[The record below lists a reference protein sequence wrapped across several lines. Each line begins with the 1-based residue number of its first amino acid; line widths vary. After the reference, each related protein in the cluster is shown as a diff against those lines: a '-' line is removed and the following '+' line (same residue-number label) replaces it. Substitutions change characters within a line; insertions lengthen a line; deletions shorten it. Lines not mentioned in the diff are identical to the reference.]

1 MNKTKTK
8 EILTILKEIIPN
20 PVCELNYSNPFE
32 LLIAT
37 VLSQQTK
44 DQRVNEI
51 TPLLFNKYPN
61 PLALSKADIN
71 DVEKIISPL
80 GLAKMKAKN
89 VISLSYDL
97 ATKYNSTVPESIEEL
112 IQLNGV
118 GRKTASVL
126 LVEAFKFPAVPGDT
140 HVLRVSNRL
149 GLSKSNDPII
159 VENDLKKLIDIN
171 EWIIS
176 HHLFIHFGRYHCLS
190 KNPKCTECRLR
201 KYCIYDKKKI

>member
-44 DQRVNEI
+44 DQKVNEI

-126 LVEAFKFPAVPGDT
+126 LVEAFKIPAVPVDT

-190 KNPKCTECRLR
+190 KNPKCTECRLS